1 MRPPASRR
9 PHPGRLREGRRS
21 MRLGANQIIAI
32 VLAVFAVGY
41 LIMAF
46 QIRVFP
52 LPRPIDSDLFPK
64 VLGLLLFGLSVILF
78 LEAPQEPEE
87 ERMRRLRRARRARL
101 PSPPVGGGRGHRRC
115 GGRLRAAPAAAG
127 LPAVSVLLVAG
138 LTWCYG
144 YRNHLLNLAVA
155 VLVPVVFYL
164 LLTRGLGINLPRGV
178 VPF

>member
-1 MRPPASRR
+1 V
-9 PHPGRLREGRRS
+9 RLN
-21 MRLGANQIIAI
+21 ANQIIAI

-41 LIMAF
+41 VAMAF

-87 ERMRRLRRARRARL
+87 EQDSASPAPPGALAFLRRRWVEVAITAVAVAAYALLLRPLGFL
-101 PSPPVGGGRGHRRC
+101 P
-115 GGRLRAAPAAAG
+115 
-127 LPAVSVLLVAG
+127 VSVLLVAG

-155 VLVPVVFYL
+155 VVVPVVFYL